1 MHRVEVES
9 VLRLHLCVGTR
20 EAKWVKLGC
29 VLEKCMIVG
38 FVCFEECMILVLGA
52 GLSRQ

>member
-1 MHRVEVES
+1 MESMHGVEVES
-9 VLRLHLCVGTR
+9 VLKLDLC
-20 EAKWVKLGC
+20 EKWVKLSC
-29 VLEKCMIVG
+29 VLEICVIVG